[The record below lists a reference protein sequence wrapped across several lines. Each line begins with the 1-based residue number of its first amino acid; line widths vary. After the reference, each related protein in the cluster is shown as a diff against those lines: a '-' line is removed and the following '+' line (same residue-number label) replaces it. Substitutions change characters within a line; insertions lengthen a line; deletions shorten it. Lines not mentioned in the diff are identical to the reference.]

1 MTTLLAYT
9 AELARTRDAVALA
22 AWQDGWAERLR
33 ALEDRA
39 RAAAVAL
46 GSDPEGAIAPADES
60 RDGTHRSRA
69 SVSHSAQSAKQSTI
83 RHSVGWPDAARPE
96 RVRSMSVDVVVA
108 VPAFMDMTFVG
119 LEGLPGLGE
128 ERFAGDLVRSPGGG
142 AITAIGCARL
152 GLATALAAP
161 LGHDAAGDL
170 IGPMLEDEGVQLVGP
185 RSSRTPVTAVM
196 PIGDER
202 AMVTYD
208 PGVRARATD
217 VAAHSPRAVI
227 TGLSQLDV
235 VPPNTRAYV
244 TVGDDDARAFAGR
257 LPGAA
262 SRATGLFIEQREALV
277 LTGAG
282 TPQEAAEMIGARV
295 KIVVVSLGADGAAA
309 CVDGRAVAVDGFD
322 VGPSI
327 DTTGAGDLFVAAW
340 AWGDAAGLSVDDA
353 LRWAAL
359 YAALSVRVPTGAGGA
374 TRLAEFVEEGT
385 RRGLPTPPPRG
396 ERVA

>member
-1 MTTLLAYT
+1 
-9 AELARTRDAVALA
+9 
-22 AWQDGWAERLR
+22 
-33 ALEDRA
+33 
-39 RAAAVAL
+39 
-46 GSDPEGAIAPADES
+46 
-60 RDGTHRSRA
+60 
-69 SVSHSAQSAKQSTI
+69 
-83 RHSVGWPDAARPE
+83 
-96 RVRSMSVDVVVA
+96 MSVDVVVA

-170 IGPMLEDEGVQLVGP
+170 IGPMLEQEGVQLVGP

-196 PIGDER
+196 PIGDDR

-208 PGVRARATD
+208 PGVRARASD
-217 VAAHSPRAVI
+217 VAALSPRAVI

-235 VPPNTRAYV
+235 VPPNTNAYV

-295 KIVVVSLGADGAAA
+295 KIVVVSLGADGAVA
-309 CVDGRAVAVDGFD
+309 CVDGRPVTVAGYD

-374 TRLAEFVEEGT
+374 TRLEAFVEEGS
-385 RRGLPTPPPRG
+385 RRGLPVPPSRG

>member
-1 MTTLLAYT
+1 
-9 AELARTRDAVALA
+9 
-22 AWQDGWAERLR
+22 
-33 ALEDRA
+33 
-39 RAAAVAL
+39 
-46 GSDPEGAIAPADES
+46 
-60 RDGTHRSRA
+60 
-69 SVSHSAQSAKQSTI
+69 
-83 RHSVGWPDAARPE
+83 
-96 RVRSMSVDVVVA
+96 MSVDVVVA

-119 LEGLPGLGE
+119 LEGLPQLGE
-128 ERFAGDLVRSPGGG
+128 ERFAGDLVRTPGGG

-152 GLATALAAP
+152 GLSTALAAP
-161 LGHDAAGDL
+161 VGHDAAGDL
-170 IGPMLEDEGVQLVGP
+170 IGPMLEAEGIQLTGP
-185 RSSRTPVTAVM
+185 RSARTPITAVM
-196 PIGDER
+196 PIGPER

-208 PGVRARATD
+208 PGVRARAAD
-217 VAAHSPRAVI
+217 VASLSPRAVI

-235 VPPNTRAYV
+235 VPGNTRAYV

-282 TPQEAAEMIGARV
+282 TAQEAAEMIGARV
-295 KIVVVSLGADGAAA
+295 KIVVVSLGSDGAAA
-309 CVDGRAVAVDGFD
+309 CVDGRPVQVKGYD

-340 AWGDAAGLSVDDA
+340 AWGDTVGLAVDDA

-374 TRLAEFVEEGT
+374 TQLEEFVAEGA
-385 RRGLPTPPPRG
+385 RRGLPAPPPHG

>member
-1 MTTLLAYT
+1 
-9 AELARTRDAVALA
+9 
-22 AWQDGWAERLR
+22 
-33 ALEDRA
+33 
-39 RAAAVAL
+39 
-46 GSDPEGAIAPADES
+46 
-60 RDGTHRSRA
+60 
-69 SVSHSAQSAKQSTI
+69 
-83 RHSVGWPDAARPE
+83 
-96 RVRSMSVDVVVA
+96 MSVDVVVA

-217 VAAHSPRAVI
+217 VAAQSPRAVI

-282 TPQEAAEMIGARV
+282 TPEEAADMIGARV
-295 KIVVVSLGADGAAA
+295 KIVVVSMGADGAAA
-309 CVDGRAVAVDGFD
+309 CVEGRAVAVEGFD

-340 AWGDAAGLSVDDA
+340 AWGDASGLSVDDS

-385 RRGLPTPPPRG
+385 RRGLTTPPPRG
-396 ERVA
+396 ERAA

>member
-1 MTTLLAYT
+1 
-9 AELARTRDAVALA
+9 
-22 AWQDGWAERLR
+22 
-33 ALEDRA
+33 
-39 RAAAVAL
+39 
-46 GSDPEGAIAPADES
+46 
-60 RDGTHRSRA
+60 
-69 SVSHSAQSAKQSTI
+69 
-83 RHSVGWPDAARPE
+83 
-96 RVRSMSVDVVVA
+96 MSVDVVVA

-119 LEGLPGLGE
+119 LEGLPRLGE

-142 AITAIGCARL
+142 AITAIGTARL
-152 GLATALAAP
+152 GLSTALAAP
-161 LGHDAAGDL
+161 LGHDGPGDL
-170 IGPMLEDEGVQLVGP
+170 IGPMLEEEGIRLVGP
-185 RSSRTPVTAVM
+185 RSSRTPVTAVL

-208 PGVRARATD
+208 PGVRARASD
-217 VAAHSPRAVI
+217 VAAMSPRAVI

-244 TVGDDDARAFAGR
+244 SVGDDDARAFAGR

-277 LTGAG
+277 LTGASS
-282 TPQEAAEMIGARV
+282 PQEAAEMIGARV

-309 CVDGRAVAVDGFD
+309 CIEGRVVAVDGYD

-327 DTTGAGDLFVAAW
+327 DTTGASDLFVAAW
-340 AWGDAAGLSVDDA
+340 AWGDAAGLSIDDA

-374 TRLAEFVEEGT
+374 THLAEFVEEGS
-385 RRGLPTPPPRG
+385 RRGLPAPPPRG